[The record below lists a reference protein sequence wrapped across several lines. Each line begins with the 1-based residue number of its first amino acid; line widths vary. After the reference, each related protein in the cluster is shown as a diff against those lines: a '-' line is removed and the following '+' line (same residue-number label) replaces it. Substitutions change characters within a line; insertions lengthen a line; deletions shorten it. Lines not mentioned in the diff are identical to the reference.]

1 MLGHIVQDGYDI
13 RPRNSG
19 KRLFSDNR
27 FKVKPDD
34 AFNEPCPA
42 NTLAGPSEMRR
53 IVVECEIDGVAAP
66 LLIIVYRVD
75 TLRN

>member
-1 MLGHIVQDGYDI
+1 
-13 RPRNSG
+13 
-19 KRLFSDNR
+19 
-27 FKVKPDD
+27 
-34 AFNEPCPA
+34 
-42 NTLAGPSEMRR
+42 MRR